1 MNIPMFDQSKIY
13 KNNNTISLT
22 GEGEAVRL
30 SNELRSQ
37 PAKTIID
44 PFGIRVDVPSH
55 RGFDCETCDFN
66 DLWHWLINSNI
77 KKSESLIAFVHRIL
91 SIRFPNEYAQKKNEI
106 NSNYKLECEL
116 IQSNSTNDIH
126 WIGQVGFQ
134 NLVRLDQSL
143 TLKNSN
149 TIKDKNEEY
158 TVKTRI

>member
-44 PFGIRVDVPSH
+44 PFGTRVDIPAKQ
-55 RGFDCETCDFN
+55 GFDCETCDFN
-66 DLWHWLINSNI
+66 DLWNWLINSNI

-91 SIRFPNEYAQKKNEI
+91 SIRFPTEYSQHKNNI
-106 NSNYKLECEL
+106 DSRYKLEYEM
-116 IQSNSTNDIH
+116 IQSHATNDIH
-126 WIGQVGFQ
+126 WLGQVGFQ
-134 NLVRLDQSL
+134 NMVRLDKSL
-143 TLKNSN
+143 TLKTSN
-149 TIKDKNEEY
+149 TIKNKNEEFE
-158 TVKTRI
+158 VRRI